1 MSVRFFTI
9 IVVFSL
15 LAIFHCGVHLHIR
28 MLLLQVPAPFLWD
41 VPPPFS
47 MSPSEGE
54 VGVGE
59 STAVTCSLRP
69 TDASVFVSQAVLKVG
84 QGVNAIKPSPLLE
97 MKVRVGVPETGC
109 VVQEVLSCRVV
120 KKTLV
125 FWVEESEVEP
135 A

>member
-1 MSVRFFTI
+1 MSYYGRVSFPAFPKC
-9 IVVFSL
+9 VVYL
-15 LAIFHCGVHLHIR
+15 LIR

-47 MSPSEGE
+47 MSPPEGE

-97 MKVRVGVPETGC
+97 MKVRVGVHETNG
-109 VVQEVLSCRVV
+109 VVWGVPLCGVV
-120 KKTLV
+120 RKDIFVGERK
-125 FWVEESEVEP
+125 
-135 A
+135 